1 MMIFRN
7 ELESPMKDNNKGSV
21 RIIEDYSDDDEVI
34 NNKMEK
40 IKVMDSPINQEI
52 QMSKLFKV
60 KTAHR
65 FTHKLQVCRL

>member
-34 NNKMEK
+34 NNKNGE
-40 IKVMDSPINQEI
+40 DQSDG
-52 QMSKLFKV
+52 
-60 KTAHR
+60 
-65 FTHKLQVCRL
+65 